1 MTFYCL
7 FFYKMFTIKY
17 KKVNICNIYYKHKGG
32 FMRILCVG
40 ISVLD
45 RIFSVDSLPKE
56 EGKFFANSFK
66 EQGGGPAATAA
77 VALARLGAQVDMIA
91 RVGDD
96 ATGKAII
103 DELAKE
109 GVGVD
114 DMRICKNAQSTQAS
128 ILVDKQGNRV
138 IVSYPSPSL
147 DPDPSF
153 MDFIDFNKYDAILAD
168 VRWHEGT
175 KKAFEIAKNLNI
187 PTVLDAD
194 ITNQPID
201 DLVALATH
209 SVFSKPGLL
218 NYAKMQNV
226 DEALKYAQANNKG
239 NVYVTLGG
247 EGYKY
252 CDEGNIICKASF
264 KVNVVDTTGAGDVFH
279 GAFAYGIC
287 TNKSIADVLKFS
299 SAVSALK
306 CTVAGGRTGIPTLKQ
321 VETFLAEY

>member
-1 MTFYCL
+1 
-7 FFYKMFTIKY
+7 
-17 KKVNICNIYYKHKGG
+17 
-32 FMRILCVG
+32 MRILCVG

-45 RIFSVDSLPKE
+45 RIFTLESLPKE
-56 EGKFFANSFK
+56 EGKFFAKAFK

-77 VALARLGAQVDMIA
+77 VALARLGADVDMIA

-96 ATGKAII
+96 ATGKAIV

-109 GVGVD
+109 GVGVET
-114 DMRICKNAQSTQAS
+114 MRICKGAQSTQAS
-128 ILVDKQGNRV
+128 IMVDKQGNRV

-153 MDFIDFNKYDAILAD
+153 MDFMDFGKYDAILAD

-175 KKAFEIAKNLNI
+175 KKAFEIAKKLNI

-194 ITNQPID
+194 ITNQSID
-201 DLVALATH
+201 DLVSLATH

-218 NYAKMQNV
+218 NYAKKQNI
-226 DEALKYAQANNKG
+226 DEALEFVQSNNKG
-239 NVYVTLGG
+239 HMYVTLGG
-247 EGYKY
+247 DGYKY
-252 CDEGNIICKASF
+252 YAEDNIICKASF
-264 KVNVVDTTGAGDVFH
+264 KVDVVDTTGAGDVFH

-306 CTVAGGRTGIPTLKQ
+306 CTVAGGRTGIPNLKQ
-321 VETFLAEY
+321 VEAFLAEH

>member
-1 MTFYCL
+1 
-7 FFYKMFTIKY
+7 
-17 KKVNICNIYYKHKGG
+17 
-32 FMRILCVG
+32 MRICCVG

-45 RIFSVDSLPKE
+45 RIFTVDALPKE
-56 EGKFFANSFK
+56 EGKFFASAFK

-96 ATGKAII
+96 ATGRTIV
-103 DELAKE
+103 DELARE

-114 DMRICKNAQSTQAS
+114 TMRINKGAQSTQAS
-128 ILVDKQGNRV
+128 ILVDKNGNRI

-147 DPDPSF
+147 DPDASF
-153 MDFIDFNKYDAILAD
+153 MDFIDFSKYDAVLAD

-175 KKAFEIAKNLNI
+175 KKAFEIAKKLNI

-194 ITNQPID
+194 ITNQNIE
-201 DLVALATH
+201 DLVALASH

-218 NYAKMQNV
+218 NYAKKQNI
-226 DEALKYAQANNKG
+226 DEALAFAKSNNNG
-239 NVYVTLGG
+239 QVYVTLGG
-247 EGYKY
+247 DGYKY
-252 CDEGNIICKASF
+252 YQDGNIIQRSSF
-264 KVNVVDTTGAGDVFH
+264 KVDVVDTTGAGDVFH

-287 TNKSIADVLKFS
+287 TDMSISEILKFS

-321 VETFLAEY
+321 VEAFLANH